1 MFMVLR
7 EDKMGQSF
15 LVPLELTEL
24 IPKNHI
30 CFFIADMVDEL
41 DFRKLEKKY
50 RYSAG
55 KPAYSRRILMRII
68 IMASVDGVFSSR
80 QIMKLTNENLVYMH
94 LSGVESPDFRTILRF
109 KIQARRLI
117 EKTFQATVYTSKKLE
132 LLNLEHIAIDGTKF
146 KANASND
153 NNLTEE
159 EINAIKKILQK
170 GIDVDQEEDEL
181 YGEENTNEIRGPKT
195 KKERKELIR
204 EVLKKISDEE
214 ADNKPLKQ
222 MKKGAVNIINQAIEN
237 PLKALEKLEKA
248 KKQLKNSGQKSV
260 SLTDPDSRWMMN
272 KKNKIE
278 LSYNSQISVDHK
290 SGIIITNS
298 VTQQPTDHNQ
308 LVLQIGKIIET
319 IGPIPA
325 KTCIS
330 ADNRYFTQDN
340 IAYLHENKF
349 DAYIPNRKQAREA
362 KTDTKKINK
371 FSKHNFKY
379 DHENNQY
386 ICPNN
391 KKLAYQKTYKYNNK
405 IREQYYTNECL
416 KCPDQSECTEKNR
429 VKIITDYSGD
439 LAKKMS
445 LKMETSEAKSEF
457 AKRKETVEWPFGN
470 IKQNL
475 KFTEY
480 YTRGLEQI
488 QTENN
493 LIYISHN
500 LKRIFN
506 EITKKSKQI
515 LPKNTIPTI

>member
-1 MFMVLR
+1 MVLR
-7 EDKMGQSF
+7 EDKIGQSF

-30 CFFIADMVDEL
+30 CYFIEDMVNEL

-55 KPAYSRRILMRII
+55 KPAYSRRMLMRII

-80 QIMKLTNENLVYMH
+80 QIMKLTNENFVYTY

-117 EKTFQATVYTSKKLE
+117 EKAFQTTVHTAKRLE

-153 NNLTEE
+153 KNLTEE
-159 EINAIKKILQK
+159 EIKVIKKILQK
-170 GIDVDQEEDEL
+170 GIDVDKEEDEL
-181 YGEENTNEIRGPKT
+181 YGEENSNELKFPKT
-195 KKERKELIR
+195 KKERKKLIR
-204 EVLKKISDEE
+204 EVLKEIEE
-214 ADNKPLKQ
+214 KESENKPLK
-222 MKKGAVNIINQAIEN
+222 KAAINIINEAIKN
-237 PLKALEKLEKA
+237 PKKTIEKLEKA
-248 KKQLKNSGQKSV
+248 EKQLNSSGQKSV
-260 SLTDPDSRWMMN
+260 SLTNPDSRWMKN

-290 SGIIITNS
+290 SGIILTNS
-298 VTQQPTDHNQ
+298 VTQQPTDHHQ
-308 LVLQIGKIIET
+308 LIPQIEKIIEP
-319 IGPIPA
+319 IGPLPDQ
-325 KTCIS
+325 TCIS
-330 ADNRYFTQDN
+330 ADNGYFTQDN
-340 IAYLHENKF
+340 IAYINENKL
-349 DAYIPNRKQAREA
+349 DAYIPNRKQAHEV
-362 KTDTKKINK
+362 KINK
-371 FSKHNFKY
+371 KLIKTFSKNNFRY
-379 DHENNQY
+379 DHQNNQY

-391 KKLAYQKTYKYNNK
+391 KKLPYQKTYKYNNK
-405 IREQYYTNECL
+405 IRQQYYTKECL
-416 KCPDQSECTEKNR
+416 KCPDQTKCTGKNR
-429 VKIITDYSGD
+429 VKIITDYNGD
-439 LAKKMS
+439 LARKMS
-445 LKMETSEAKSEF
+445 LKMETPEAKLEF

-480 YTRGLEQI
+480 YTRGLKQI

-506 EITKKSKQI
+506 EITKQSKQI
-515 LPKNTIPTI
+515 LSKNTTTTI